1 MCKTIKY
8 LVLLTILVSVSTAF
22 PQLPS
27 QSYDYYAKSNIANR
41 DYDYETLIHKQ
52 KLERDA
58 TDLSRAALISF
69 REVFDGFSPWM
80 LNKMTDKGHSLW
92 GSITLSLVTGI
103 TAATTSTVPFFLW
116 SMELEKQAEAIEIS
130 PTVSAYYNDSISFLV
145 TNDGNISAFLNRK
158 LEKYKDAYTVNSS
171 EFADCLMW
179 CGMICHEAGDNV
191 QARTLMES
199 SRILFKDY
207 GDGPFE
213 GRDTINEIFYLDL
226 QSKLA
231 LNAEVF
237 KKAIQYSEK
246 SSQLKR
252 EFFGEHSEV
261 YLKSLL
267 DLSKLHTEHLNNK
280 QAQEYHN
287 RGYTSYVELIKK
299 EFCEKSESERT
310 MYWSSVKD
318 YIDKTLEIACLSST
332 SSIQGRTYDSIAAA
346 SYNALLLS
354 KGLLL
359 NTTVSFENYVIES
372 ENEEAIASLAFK
384 KQLFSQ
390 NAPQSTIDSIDH
402 AILKSLKDAGQEF
415 NLPQLSIS
423 WKNVSRS
430 LDPDDLAIEFFKN
443 TNGNYGA
450 LLLKKNWDAPKI
462 VLLKAFIKYEDKT
475 EYLNTIL
482 RSNLFSSFTKEDAE
496 RLWAVSKTI
505 WCDDIVKHFPSTEEG
520 RVFFA
525 ADNELL
531 VNGIEYLPII
541 RPEYFDDE
549 VVSYHCISDIYNVY
563 RVTSTRELA
572 TKHSYTDTTAVIYG
586 GLLYDLDPVGQA
598 AAGQHRE
605 NRSAEQPI
613 PILKGTRIEADSIV
627 SIINHSHSRAFKAIP
642 FVGNKGTEASF
653 KALSST
659 SPRIIHIGT
668 HGFFYSDADS
678 LMINRFELG
687 DNPLSHSGL
696 FLAGANRKWFGETLD
711 KNEEDGFLTALEI
724 SSLDLR
730 GLDLVVLSACETG
743 KGDIRRDGVFGLQ
756 RGFKMA
762 GANSILMS
770 LWKVDDAATCLLM
783 TEFYRNWISEGMT
796 KHDALVTAKQTVRS
810 HTEKGWDKPKYWAA
824 FILLDAVE

>member
-1 MCKTIKY
+1 MVF
-8 LVLLTILVSVSTAF
+8 LASASVAF

-27 QSYDYYAKSNIANR
+27 LSDNYYTKSNITDRN
-41 DYDYETLIHKQ
+41 YDYETQNRKQLLERKANDLFHTGFLSATGGSFAVAGVIATLTEGLNPWFGIPFSLSVGLGTGIGSSIPCFRWSKKYKQQADTIEITPYYTYSDDSVSYLATNGGDIGAYLNQ
-52 KLERDA
+52 KLARYE
-58 TDLSRAALISF
+58 
-69 REVFDGFSPWM
+69 
-80 LNKMTDKGHSLW
+80 
-92 GSITLSLVTGI
+92 
-103 TAATTSTVPFFLW
+103 
-116 SMELEKQAEAIEIS
+116 
-130 PTVSAYYNDSISFLV
+130 
-145 TNDGNISAFLNRK
+145 
-158 LEKYKDAYTVNSS
+158 DAYTVNSS
-171 EFADCLMW
+171 VFADCLMW

-191 QARTLMES
+191 QAQALMEAS
-199 SRILFKDY
+199 CMLFKEN

-231 LNAEVF
+231 NNAEIF
-237 KKAIQYSEK
+237 SKAIKYAET

-252 EFFGEHSEV
+252 NFFGEYSEV

-267 DLSKLHTEHLNNK
+267 DLSKLHTEHLNDR

-287 RGYTSYVELIKK
+287 RGYTSYVALIKK

-310 MYWSSVKD
+310 MYWESVKD
-318 YIDKTLEIACLSST
+318 YINKTLEIACLASS
-332 SSIQGRTYDSIAAA
+332 SSIQGKTYDSIAAA

-359 NTTVSFENYVIES
+359 NTTVNFENYVIES
-372 ENEEAIASLAFK
+372 GNEEAIASLSYK
-384 KQLFSQ
+384 KQLSTQ
-390 NAPQSTIDSIDH
+390 GVPQATLDSIDH

-415 NLPQLSIS
+415 NLPQLSID
-423 WKNVSRS
+423 WKDVKWNMDR
-430 LDPDDLAIEFFKN
+430 DDLAIEFFRN

-450 LLLKKNWDAPKI
+450 LLLKEDWEAPKI
-462 VLLKAFIKYEDKT
+462 VLLDAFLNYADKS
-475 EYLNTIL
+475 EYLNTVL
-482 RSNLFSSFTKEDAE
+482 QSNIFGSFSKEDAE
-496 RLWAVSKTI
+496 QLWAVSKAI
-505 WCDDIVKHFPSTEEG
+505 WCDDIVKYFPITEEG

-541 RPEYFDDE
+541 QPEYNGDE
-549 VVSYHCISDIYNVY
+549 VVSYHCISDIYNIY
-563 RVTSTRELA
+563 RLTSTRELV

-586 GLLYDLDPVGQA
+586 GLLYDTAPAEQTSA
-598 AAGQHRE
+598 SQHRE
-605 NRSAEQPI
+605 TRSAEQPI

-627 SIINHSHSRAFKAIP
+627 SIINHSHSRTYKAIP
-642 FVGNKGTEASF
+642 FVGSDGTEASF
-653 KALSST
+653 KALSGT
-659 SPRIIHIGT
+659 SPSIIHIGT
-668 HGFFYSDADS
+668 HGFFYSTADS
-678 LMINRFELG
+678 LIIDKFELG

-696 FLAGANRKWFGETLD
+696 FLAGADSKWFGDPIPEGM
-711 KNEEDGFLTALEI
+711 EDGFLTALEI

-743 KGDIRRDGVFGLQ
+743 KGDVRSDGVFGLQ

-783 TEFYRNWISEGMT
+783 TEFYKNWISEGMS
-796 KHDALVTAKQTVRS
+796 KHDALETAKQTVRS

-824 FILLDAVE
+824 FILLDAVD